1 MTTSSAN
8 AGQPLDLSLLSGR
21 IVGRSGHDLLQGT
34 SQNDLIQGLGGNDTL
49 DGGAGND
56 WLVGGAG
63 TDSYRFGKGHGQD
76 TIVAVDPGGSTDS
89 VQFGAG
95 IKPSDLYYRQ
105 SGDDLILLLQGSSDS
120 LTLKYHLAGQ
130 SQAGA
135 PTQSKIRLLFADGSV
150 LDPLALASGPS
161 LPTSSTETGTPP
173 SAGGGSSNAINHA
186 PSGSVTL
193 SGRPRQGDKLY
204 ASHSIQDADGI
215 GTVSYEWL
223 VNGQVIAGV
232 SGNAYTPTQA
242 QVGQVISA
250 RARYTDGL
258 GNAELVSSQASA
270 KVANVNDLPT
280 GTITLGTSPQ
290 QGQRLSAVV
299 EISDA
304 DGLGSFSY
312 VWLADGKAVAKTSV
326 ASYTPTQ
333 KDVGKTITVQVSYT
347 DAFGGKETVLS
358 PASNLVASARTS
370 GGIGNDLLVGG
381 TDHDSLIGNAGRDTL
396 IGGLGHDTLTGGAGA
411 DIFRFTSLA
420 EMGSASTACDTITD
434 FRRGED
440 KLDLSRIDADGS
452 TSADEAFGSLTL
464 VTGGGFSAPGQLR
477 FAGGVLYGNTDM
489 DAEAEFAIVLTGVT
503 TLSLQDLIA

>member
-1 MTTSSAN
+1 MTTSSAT
-8 AGQPLDLSLLSGR
+8 ASLPLDLSFLSGK
-21 IVGRSGHDLLQGT
+21 IAGGNGHDLLQGT
-34 SQNDLIQGLGGNDTL
+34 AQNDLIQGLGGNDTL

-56 WLVGGAG
+56 WLVGGTGA
-63 TDSYRFGKGHGQD
+63 DSYRFGKGYGQD

-95 IKPSDLYYRQ
+95 IKPGDLYYRQ

-135 PTQSKIRLLFADGSV
+135 PSQSKIRLLFADGSV

-173 SAGGGSSNAINHA
+173 STGGSSNAINHA

-223 VNGQVIAGV
+223 VNGQLIAGV
-232 SGNAYTPTQA
+232 SGNSFTPTQA

-258 GNAELVSSQASA
+258 GHAELVSSQASA

-280 GTITLGTSPQ
+280 GTITLGASPQ
-290 QGQRLSAVV
+290 QGQKLSAVV

-304 DGLGSFSY
+304 DGLGSLGY
-312 VWLADGKAVAKTSV
+312 VWLADGKAVARTSV

-333 KDVGKTITVQVSYT
+333 KDVGKTITVQISYT
-347 DAFGGKETVLS
+347 DAFGSKETVLS
-358 PASNLVASARTS
+358 PASNLVASARTT
-370 GGIGNDLLVGG
+370 GGSGNDLLVGG
-381 TDHDSLIGNAGRDTL
+381 TDHDSLSGNAGRDTL
-396 IGGLGHDTLTGGAGA
+396 IGGLGHDTLSGGAGA

-452 TSADEAFGSLTL
+452 SSGDEAFGSLIL
-464 VTGGGFSAPGQLR
+464 VTNGSFSAAGQLR
-477 FAGGVLYGNTDM
+477 FAGGVLYGNTDL
-489 DAEAEFAIVLTGVT
+489 DADAEFAIALTGVT